1 MGSSGFESRMGDDKA
16 SIEAFAAAVESRSL
30 EVGVIGLGYV
40 GLPLAVSYADAG
52 FTTVG
57 VDVDESRV
65 EALKRGESYVEDVD
79 SSRLAEVVTK
89 GRFVPTSS
97 FEAIRECGAV
107 FICVPTPYTPAKD
120 PDLSYV
126 VQASESVCEHMAPS
140 TLVILQSTTYPGT
153 TNEVVRPILERGG
166 RRVGVDFNLAFSPE
180 RVDPGNTCWTVENT
194 PKVVGGVTAECS
206 EKAALLLAA
215 PMSADAPLKTRIV
228 STPEVAELTKLLEN
242 TFRAVNIALVNEMA
256 LLCEKM
262 GVDIWEVIEAAE
274 TKPFGYMPFRPGPG
288 VGGHCIAVDP
298 YYLAWRARTFDF
310 HARFIELAAE
320 ANSRMPEYT
329 AQRAARLLNSVG
341 KPVRGSRVLALGA
354 AFKANVSDTRNSP
367 ALKVMEIL
375 AAQGAELA
383 YSDPLVPTVEVGG
396 KKLESVALDKEI
408 LESSDLVL
416 GLVAH
421 RDFDVDLVLGH
432 AQLIFDAANV
442 FGGRPAKGRMERL

>member
-1 MGSSGFESRMGDDKA
+1 MGSSGLESRPGADPE
-16 SIEAFAAAVESRSL
+16 SIAAFAAAVESRSL

-40 GLPLAVSYADAG
+40 GLPLAVSYAGAG
-52 FTTVG
+52 FTTIG
-57 VDVDESRV
+57 VDVDETRV
-65 EALKRGESYVEDVD
+65 AALKRGESYVEDVD
-79 SSRLAEVVTK
+79 SARLVELVSQ
-89 GRFVPTSS
+89 GRLIPSS
-97 FEAIRECGAV
+97 TFEAIRRCGAV

-180 RVDPGNTCWTVENT
+180 RVDPGNTRWTVENT
-194 PKVVGGVTAECS
+194 PKVVGGVTAECA

-329 AQRAARLLNSVG
+329 AQRAARLLNSAG
-341 KPVRGSRVLALGA
+341 KPVRGSKVLALGA

-375 AAQGAELA
+375 AAQGAELV
-383 YSDPLVPTVEVGG
+383 YSDPLVPAVEVGG
-396 KKLESVALDKEI
+396 KKLESVALDKEV

-421 RDFDVDLVLGH
+421 SDFDVDLVLGH
-432 AQLIFDAANV
+432 APLIFDAANV